1 MHELK
6 DVFKAD
12 KHPDVVSGKRM
23 AREVMNEFLE
33 TFEMSM
39 NIMQTMEDNFVSID
53 EFMEYHRNVSFVFD
67 DDTHFVLVCNGV
79 WGVNA
84 KRDPYERLNNQN

>member
-39 NIMQTMEDNFVSID
+39 NIM
-53 EFMEYHRNVSFVFD
+53 
-67 DDTHFVLVCNGV
+67 
-79 WGVNA
+79 
-84 KRDPYERLNNQN
+84 

>member
-1 MHELK
+1 
-6 DVFKAD
+6 
-12 KHPDVVSGKRM
+12 
-23 AREVMNEFLE
+23 
-33 TFEMSM
+33 
-39 NIMQTMEDNFVSID
+39 MEDNFVSID